1 MTKTV
6 AEIMTPNPITVT
18 PQTSLQE
25 AIQVIAGNNI
35 SGLPV
40 VDDSGK
46 LVGVISEADLMWQ
59 ETGIDPPPYIM
70 FLDSVI
76 YLQNPNRHE
85 KLVHK
90 VLGQTVGEVMT
101 DKPITIKPSQTLR
114 EAAHLMTERKIGRL
128 IVTDETDET
137 VLGIVTRGDIIRAM
151 AIT

>member
-25 AIQVIAGNNI
+25 AIQVIAEKNI

-40 VDDSGK
+40 VNDSGK

-101 DKPITIKPSQTLR
+101 DKPITIKPAQTLR